1 MRSKENTLQTQW
13 YEESKRENCYY
24 LRRWQVVS
32 SGKPDLTYSK
42 KVKIILTEEVE
53 DKKKF
58 ADD

>member
-13 YEESKRENCYY
+13 YEESEREDCYC
-24 LRRWQVVS
+24 LQGWQVVS
-32 SGKPDLTYSK
+32 SGKPDLNYSK

-53 DKKKF
+53 DKEKF